1 MILTA
6 TVFILTLFICCVPL
20 LIWEIKKLK
29 KQVIMLTKFA
39 IDANDNFIVISKIC
53 KIPSEISSE
62 LLICKKK
69 EQEQST
75 NTSNGNII
83 NLNDFRK

>member
-29 KQVIMLTKFA
+29 KQVILLSKFA

-53 KIPSEISSE
+53 EIQDEISE
-62 LLICKKK
+62 LVIYKK
-69 EQEQST
+69 EEPKQST
-75 NTSNGNII
+75 NTSNSNII